1 VRVLATAAALLCALL
16 ALPALASGKAR
27 GPFDFEL
34 SPRSG
39 PVVAAGGP
47 AAPRVLHTPR
57 RFNLVG
63 LRWRGR
69 ATPAIRLRVRRTG
82 GGWSRWQEL
91 EAHAD
96 HNPDLRRGG
105 EPVVSSSDPLWVGS
119 AKALQYRLSRPVRGL
134 RLHFVNVASE
144 LDGERAARASPGSP
158 RSARAAQEA
167 EPAFVSRKDWGASKC
182 PPRRAPDYGEVKAVH
197 VHHTVSLNDYAP
209 EEGPAIV
216 LSVCRYHRNSNG
228 WNDVGYNALV
238 DKYGVLYE
246 GRAGG
251 LDQAV
256 VGAQAQGF
264 NDETAGIA
272 SIGDHTSVEATP
284 ETLSALASYLRWKL
298 SVHGQPLSG
307 PVRMRSSGGSAT
319 KYPAGRSVTLERVI
333 GHRDTGRTACPGALL
348 YAQLD
353 ELRALVATGV
363 GLIPTFATRLS
374 GTLAD
379 FSVDYGE
386 VVPVTGLLSG
396 PDGGPLMNEAVEV
409 QTNGTGV
416 WKTSSVATT
425 APDGTLATELR
436 PRRRVYVRLRWPGR
450 AGLRRATSSR
460 LLLHLR
466 PLITLRS
473 PAESGVT
480 AEHVPVSGTISPRK
494 RFVTLVL
501 QQRIRGRYRKV
512 GARAVRVRRGRFSTS
527 FVPAFSADY
536 RYAVVSANDADTD
549 RASTGWQPLRVR
561 R

>member
-1 VRVLATAAALLCALL
+1 MRVLATAAALLCALL

-27 GPFDFEL
+27 EPFDFEL

-47 AAPRVLHTPR
+47 AAARVLHTPR

-144 LDGERAARASPGSP
+144 LDGSP
-158 RSARAAQEA
+158 RRARAAQEA
-167 EPAFVSRKDWGASKC
+167 EPAFVSRRDWGASKC

-333 GHRDTGRTACPGALL
+333 GHRDTGRTACPGGLL

-363 GLIPTFATRLS
+363 GLVPTFATRLS
-374 GTLAD
+374 ATLAD

-386 VVPVTGLLSG
+386 IVPVTGLLSG

-425 APDGTLATELR
+425 APDGTFATELR

-466 PLITLRS
+466 PLIMLRS
-473 PAESGVT
+473 PAQSGATGVR
-480 AEHVPVSGTISPRK
+480 VPVSGTISPRK

-501 QQRIRGRYRKV
+501 QQRIRGRYRRV

-527 FVPAFSADY
+527 FVPAFSAAY
-536 RYAVVSANDADTD
+536 RYAVVSVNDADTD

>member
-16 ALPALASGKAR
+16 ALPALASGKAQS
-27 GPFDFEL
+27 PFDFEL
-34 SPRSG
+34 AARSG
-39 PVVAAGGP
+39 DPVAAGGP
-47 AAPRVLHTPR
+47 AASRVLRTPR

-91 EAHAD
+91 EAHPD

-105 EPVVSSSDPLWVGS
+105 EPAVSSSDPVWVGS
-119 AKALQYRLSRPVRGL
+119 AKALQYRLSRPVDGL
-134 RLHFVNVASE
+134 RLHFVNVSSE
-144 LDGERAARASPGSP
+144 LDGERAASASLGSP
-158 RSARAAQEA
+158 RGARASQVAA
-167 EPAFVSRKDWGASKC
+167 PTFVSRRAWGASNC
-182 PPRRAPDYGEVKAVH
+182 PPRRPPDYGEVKAVH

-284 ETLSALASYLRWKL
+284 ETLSALATYLRWKL

-307 PVRMRSSGGSAT
+307 PVTMRSSGGSAT

-333 GHRDTGRTACPGALL
+333 GHRDTGRTACPGGLL

-353 ELRALVATGV
+353 ELRALVSTGV

-374 GTLAD
+374 ATLAD

-396 PDGGPLMNEAVEV
+396 PDGGPLVNEAIEV

-425 APDGTLATELR
+425 APDGTFATELR

-450 AGLRRATSSR
+450 GELRRATSPR

-473 PAESGVT
+473 PADSG
-480 AEHVPVSGTISPRK
+480 APGKRVPVSGTISPRK
-494 RFVTLVL
+494 RLVTLVL
-501 QQRIRGRYRKV
+501 QQRSRGRYRKV

-536 RYAVVSANDADTD
+536 RYAVVSVNDADTD
-549 RASTGWQPLRVR
+549 RGSTGWQPLRVR

>member
-1 VRVLATAAALLCALL
+1 MRPLATAAALLCALL

-27 GPFDFEL
+27 DEPFDFEL
-34 SPRSG
+34 
-39 PVVAAGGP
+39 
-47 AAPRVLHTPR
+47 AAPSGGLSTAGSTSPSHVLRTPR

-63 LRWRGR
+63 LRWRGS
-69 ATPAIRLRVRRTG
+69 AEPAIRLRVRRIAA
-82 GGWSRWQEL
+82 GWSRWQEL

-96 HNPDLRRGG
+96 HNPDRRRG

-119 AKALQYRLSRPVRGL
+119 AQAVQYRLSRPVRGL
-134 RLHFVNVASE
+134 RLHFVNVRSE
-144 LDGERAARASPGSP
+144 LRT
-158 RSARAAQEA
+158 ARAAQVA
-167 EPAFVSRKDWGASKC
+167 PPPFVSRRDWGASGC
-182 PPRRAPDYGEVKAVH
+182 RPRQAPDYGEVKAVH

-272 SIGDHTSVEATP
+272 SIGDHTSVGATP
-284 ETLSALASYLRWKL
+284 ETLSALANYIRWKL
-298 SVHGQPLSG
+298 SVHGQPLFG
-307 PVRMRSSGGSAT
+307 PVAIRSSGGPAT
-319 KYPAGRSVTLERVI
+319 KYAAGRTVTLERVI

-348 YAQLD
+348 YAQID
-353 ELRALVATGV
+353 ELRALVSTGV
-363 GLIPTFATRLS
+363 GLVPTLGTRLS
-374 GTLAD
+374 ATLAD

-396 PDGGPLMNEAVEV
+396 PDGGPLVNETIEV
-409 QTNGTGV
+409 QTNGKGF
-416 WKTSSVATT
+416 WKTAGLVTT
-425 APDGTLATELR
+425 ATDGTFASELR
-436 PRRRVYVRLRWPGR
+436 PRRRVYVRLRYPGR
-450 AGLRRATSSR
+450 AELRRTTSSR

-466 PLITLRS
+466 PVIALRA
-473 PAESGVT
+473 PATSGAPGRRVRLKGTVT
-480 AEHVPVSGTISPRK
+480 PRK

-501 QQRIRGRYRKV
+501 QQRVRGRWRKV
-512 GARAVRVRRGRFSTS
+512 GARAVRARRGRFSTS

-536 RYAVVSANDADTD
+536 RYALVSVNDADTD